1 MPVTNI
7 DLVQSTNTMKMIVI
21 MVMVMVMIMII
32 VVNNNRA
39 THENR
44 VSGLSGFA
52 LEFRTVFEPLI

>member
-7 DLVQSTNTMKMIVI
+7 DLVQSTNTMKMI
-21 MVMVMVMIMII
+21 MVMIMII

-52 LEFRTVFEPLI
+52 PEFRTVFEPLI

>member
-7 DLVQSTNTMKMIVI
+7 DLVQSTNTMKMI
-21 MVMVMVMIMII
+21 MVMVMIMII

-44 VSGLSGFA
+44 GSGPSGFA
-52 LEFRTVFEPLI
+52 LEFRIVFEPLI